1 MRWTISHRGN
11 DRRGRAPGGHDPR
24 QIDLL
29 AVVALLIVIT
39 SAYLYFTHDSRKP
52 SNTAFIVPSQNV
64 RW

>member
-1 MRWTISHRGN
+1 MRWTISHRAN
-11 DRRGRAPGGHDPR
+11 DPRGRATGGHDPR
-24 QIDLL
+24 QIDFL

-39 SAYLYFTHDSRKP
+39 SAYLDFTHDSRKP